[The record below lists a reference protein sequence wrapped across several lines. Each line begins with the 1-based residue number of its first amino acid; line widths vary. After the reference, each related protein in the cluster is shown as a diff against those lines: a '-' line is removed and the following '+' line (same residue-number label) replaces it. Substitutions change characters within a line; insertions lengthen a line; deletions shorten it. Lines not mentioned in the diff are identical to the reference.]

1 MKYLL
6 PPPSASTGRRY
17 KLTRLFFTLLVFLFV
32 VPVDCAAQKIFD
44 FNNNCQ
50 QAYKEIIWLKL
61 KSGQEILDNEK
72 KINPNNLVPYFLEN
86 YIDFFVLF
94 FNQDPVEYRLKK
106 ENAEKRLQLMKT
118 GPASSPFYLFTKS
131 VIHFQWAAVHV
142 KFADN
147 WSAAWE
153 FRRSFI
159 LGKEN
164 QEKFPQFTPG
174 SMLNGAMQVAAGTIP
189 SGYKWL
195 SNLLGIK
202 GTIKDGMRNL
212 EQFIDQKDPLA
223 QVFRDEVI
231 FYYLYLK
238 FYIENEKNEVFAFIT
253 QHHLDIKNNH
263 LFAYLATNLAINNQ
277 QAAYATS
284 VMQQRNNAPGYFE
297 TPLWDLEMGY
307 AKIDHLEPDAA
318 LYLERFINEF
328 KGKFYVKDILQ
339 KISWF
344 YYLQGD
350 QQKAKEYR
358 SLILK
363 KGSADTEADKQAM
376 KEAKTD
382 IWPNKFLLKARLLN
396 DGGYHKEALQILDGK
411 SSSDF
416 LLTEEKVEFAYR
428 LGRIYDD
435 MERNDEAIAAYLTAI
450 KLGQQRKEYFAAR
463 AALQIGYI
471 YEKRNDKTTAIA
483 YFEKVIDLK
492 DHDYKNSLD
501 QKAKAGIARCKNE

>member
-1 MKYLL
+1 M
-6 PPPSASTGRRY
+6 PASQDCTDSPRLI
-17 KLTRLFFTLLVFLFV
+17 KILFFALLVFLFL
-32 VPVDCAAQKIFD
+32 VPVGSFAQKIFD

-61 KSGQEILDNEK
+61 KSGQEILNNEK
-72 KINPNNLVPYFLEN
+72 KINPDNLIPYFLEN

-94 FNQDPVEYRLKK
+94 LNQDPAEYKLRK

-118 GPASSPFYLFTKS
+118 GPVSSPFYLFTRS

-147 WSAAWE
+147 WDAAWE
-153 FRRSFI
+153 FRRSF
-159 LGKEN
+159 LNGKEG

-174 SMLNGAMQVAAGTIP
+174 VMLNGAMQVAAGTIP
-189 SGYKWL
+189 GGYKWL

-202 GTIKDGMRNL
+202 GTIRGGMQRL
-212 EQFIDQKDPLA
+212 EQFISQDDPWAL
-223 QVFRDEVI
+223 VFRDEAI

-238 FYIENEKNEVFAFIT
+238 FYIENKKDEVFYFIT
-253 QHHLDIKNNH
+253 QHQLDIKNNH
-263 LFAYLATNLAINNQ
+263 LFTYLATNLAINNQ
-277 QAAYATS
+277 HAAYAERI
-284 VMQQRNNAPGYFE
+284 MLQRNNAPGYFE

-307 AKIDHLEPDAA
+307 AKIDHLDPDAPV
-318 LYLERFINEF
+318 YLERFISQF

-339 KISWF
+339 KLSWF
-344 YYLQGD
+344 YYLEGN

-358 SLILK
+358 LLILK
-363 KGSADTEADKQAM
+363 KGSMDTEADKQAW

-382 IWPNKFLLKARLLN
+382 KWPNKLLLKARLLN
-396 DGGYHKEALQILDGK
+396 DGGFHKEALQMLEGK
-411 SSSDF
+411 SSADF
-416 LLTEEKVEFAYR
+416 SEAEEKVELAYR

-435 MERNDEAIAAYLTAI
+435 LDRKDEAIAAYLTSI
-450 KLGQQRKEYFAAR
+450 KLGQQRKEHFAAR

-471 YEKRNDKTTAIA
+471 YEKRNDKLKAIA

-501 QKAKAGIARCKNE
+501 QKAKAGIARCKNQ